1 MRLSSDSILRASLV
15 AAAWLASTVRAIPKV
30 VDRDD
35 PPPNPPGLSLQSP
48 IATAEQVEI
57 TGPNPT
63 TTTTTTTTTASPPLP
78 QQQQQQQDKPPIPI
92 TVQLFESSPGVKTC
106 RGSAFV
112 KMVLPADAS
121 KEPAFTSKD
130 GQCYDLT
137 ETAQCGIFAGNKA
150 DGCEAKLFRGS
161 RCTEFANLAVFQ
173 EELRPVGGF
182 FTSISIKCGIAPV
195 EPKPLSLGNLGGKLQ
210 KPPGKGSTAAA
221 RAVDAA
227 MRAA

>member
-1 MRLSSDSILRASLV
+1 MRLSSGSILRASLV
-15 AAAWLASTVRAIPKV
+15 AAAWLASAVLAIPQV
-30 VDRDD
+30 VDRED
-35 PPPNPPGLSLQSP
+35 PPPNPPPALSPQSP

-57 TGPNPT
+57 TGPNQ
-63 TTTTTTTTTASPPLP
+63 TTATATAP
-78 QQQQQQQDKPPIPI
+78 QQQNKPPIPI
-92 TVQLFESSPGVKTC
+92 TVHLFESSPGVKTC

-112 KMVLPADAS
+112 TMVLPADAAR
-121 KEPAFTSKD
+121 EPAFTSRD
-130 GQCYDLT
+130 GQCYELS

-182 FTSISIKCGIAPV
+182 FASISIKCGIAPV

-210 KPPGKGSTAAA
+210 KPPGKGSRAA